1 MKRHFLLLVAMMF
14 GFAGLYAS
22 NVGIAPQTKKEQ
34 TEKFEKKAKAQKP
47 DGSKFDANNK
57 PEPPCKCTDSK
68 CKDNKCKDCKDQKC
82 KDAKKFDGKG
92 QPAPQCKDANCK
104 DGKRPDG
111 KFKGDTCKNC
121 KDGKFKD
128 GKRPEGKFKGDT
140 CKHKM
145 NNNGKHLGQKKNN
158 NK

>member
-68 CKDNKCKDCKDQKC
+68 CKENKCKDCKDQKC
-82 KDAKKFDGKG
+82 KDAK
-92 QPAPQCKDANCK
+92 C
-104 DGKRPDG
+104 KRPDG

-128 GKRPEGKFKGDT
+128 GKRPDGKFKGDT

>member
-68 CKDNKCKDCKDQKC
+68 CKENKCKDCKDQKC
-82 KDAKKFDGKG
+82 KDAK
-92 QPAPQCKDANCK
+92 CN
-104 DGKRPDG
+104 RPDG

-128 GKRPEGKFKGDT
+128 GKRPDGKFKGDT

>member
-1 MKRHFLLLVAMMF
+1 MMF

-68 CKDNKCKDCKDQKC
+68 CKENKCKDCKDQKC
-82 KDAKKFDGKG
+82 KDAK
-92 QPAPQCKDANCK
+92 C
-104 DGKRPDG
+104 KRPDG

-128 GKRPEGKFKGDT
+128 GKRPDGKFKGDT

>member
-47 DGSKFDANNK
+47 DGAKFAANNK

-68 CKDNKCKDCKDQKC
+68 CKENKCKDCKDQKC
-82 KDAKKFDGKG
+82 KDAK
-92 QPAPQCKDANCK
+92 CN
-104 DGKRPDG
+104 RPDG

-128 GKRPEGKFKGDT
+128 GKRPDGKFKADT

>member
-1 MKRHFLLLVAMMF
+1 MMF

-82 KDAKKFDGKG
+82 KDAK
-92 QPAPQCKDANCK
+92 C
-104 DGKRPDG
+104 KRPDG

-128 GKRPEGKFKGDT
+128 GKRPDGKFKGDT

>member
-1 MKRHFLLLVAMMF
+1 MMF

-82 KDAKKFDGKG
+82 KDAK
-92 QPAPQCKDANCK
+92 CN
-104 DGKRPDG
+104 RPDG

-128 GKRPEGKFKGDT
+128 GKRPDGKFKGDT

>member
-82 KDAKKFDGKG
+82 KDAK
-92 QPAPQCKDANCK
+92 CN
-104 DGKRPDG
+104 RPDG

-128 GKRPEGKFKGDT
+128 GKRPDGKFKGDT